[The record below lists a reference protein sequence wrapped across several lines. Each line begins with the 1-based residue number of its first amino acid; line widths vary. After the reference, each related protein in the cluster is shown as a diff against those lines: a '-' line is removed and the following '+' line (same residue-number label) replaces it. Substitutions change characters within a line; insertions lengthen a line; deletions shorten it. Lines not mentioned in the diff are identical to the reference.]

1 MSLKEKHIQLLETAE
16 RLFAEKG
23 FEGTSVRDIA
33 DEAGVNIAMISY
45 YFGSK
50 EKLMQALFEKKIGD
64 IEIRVVSLIKDDS
77 LSPIQKVDML
87 VQEHVER
94 VMKDKKFHR
103 IMVCEQIINKNPAI
117 IHLLKDIK
125 LKNATIIGELIK
137 DGQKKGAFKK
147 KVDVVMLLSIMFG
160 TVNQLMVNHDFYRS
174 FNKLHELS
182 EIDYEELL
190 KVKAATYIKK
200 IFRALLLQENLPG

>member
-33 DEAGVNIAMISY
+33 DVAGVNIAMISY

-64 IEIRVVSLIKDDS
+64 IELRVVNLIKDDS
-77 LSPIQKVDML
+77 LTSIQKVEKLID
-87 VQEHVER
+87 EHVQK
-94 VMKDKKFHR
+94 VMGDKKFHR

-117 IHLLKDIK
+117 INLLKDIK
-125 LKNATIIGELIK
+125 LRNAGIIGELIK
-137 DGQKKGAFKK
+137 DGQKKGDFKK
-147 KVDVVMLLSIMFG
+147 KVDVVMLLSIMIG
-160 TVNQLMVNHDFYRS
+160 TVTQLMINHDFYRD
-174 FNKLHELS
+174 FNKLGDLTEP
-182 EIDYEELL
+182 EYEKLL
-190 KVKAATYIKK
+190 QNKATSYIKK
-200 IFRALLLQENLPG
+200 IFKALLVNES

>member
-33 DEAGVNIAMISY
+33 DVAGVNIAMISY

-64 IEIRVVSLIKDDS
+64 IELRVVNLIKDDS
-77 LSPIQKVDML
+77 LTSLQKVEKLID
-87 VQEHVER
+87 EHVQK
-94 VMKDKKFHR
+94 VMGDKKFHR

-117 IHLLKDIK
+117 INLLKDIK
-125 LKNATIIGELIK
+125 LRNAGIISELIK
-137 DGQKKGAFKK
+137 DGQKKGDFKK
-147 KVDVVMLLSIMFG
+147 KVDVVMLLSIMIG
-160 TVNQLMVNHDFYRS
+160 TVTQLMINHDFYRD
-174 FNKLHELS
+174 FNKLGDLS
-182 EIDYEELL
+182 EPDYEKLL
-190 KVKAATYIKK
+190 QNKATSYIKK
-200 IFRALLLQENLPG
+200 IFKALLVNES